1 MADWDSISTPAAP
14 QSASTAWDAISAPA
28 PVKPAAKPDIGQA
41 AALGVGLRAGGM
53 LNFNDEIAGAR
64 AAGAGI
70 IPDGVRMWAPAET
83 FLAEPILGAGRLA
96 YEALAGRGEGT
107 KAYEQARDAE
117 RELQKTAREQYP
129 KSEIGSEVAGTVASA
144 AATPVM
150 RAVQGVTMA
159 GRALN
164 AALTG
169 GLYGAISG
177 AGEGQGAADTA
188 ARAAT
193 GGVLGTVA
201 GGVAAPVVEGAIQGG
216 RALAQPV
223 VSAIRGAINPDAEA
237 ARRVVGAISRDIAA
251 DPNATAR
258 LTPQEFA
265 ASVQSGG
272 PATVMDI
279 GGGLTRRL
287 ADVADITSP
296 EGGAALNRTIDER
309 FEGQAGRITDWLRR
323 TFNYPNAQAQ
333 QEAIQQTARTVNGPA
348 YRAAYGAGDREIWSP
363 ELERLTA
370 APYVQSALGDAIS
383 KWKNYAVRDGFGAAN
398 PPFRVEN
405 GGLIKTGGGM
415 QAYPNIQLWDYA
427 ARELQDKAR
436 EAPRGTQQAALYN
449 DLARALKNELDR
461 IVPEY
466 RAAREGAAGFFGAEN
481 ALEAGQNFVGAGKRL
496 GIDES
501 RAAIARMSPQERQLF
516 QDGYVSQ
523 LVDKLNA
530 VPDRRNVLNMIG
542 ESPAALEELRV
553 ALGPARAAELE
564 AGLRVEG
571 IMDLARNAVQGN
583 SWTTRRLYDLGLAT
597 GTGLGGV
604 GTYNMDPKEAASGA
618 LIAALSS
625 GGKRIDARVMQRV
638 AEMLASND
646 PHVLTRG
653 LQIVARQGNLMQALR
668 ETDRRIAA
676 AGAENAPTGL
686 LLQAPSSGRADD
698 QKQ

>member
-1 MADWDSISTPAAP
+1 MASDWDSISTPAAP
-14 QSASTAWDAISAPA
+14 QQDASSAWDAISTPA
-28 PVKPAAKPDIGQA
+28 AAAKPDIGRGA
-41 AALGVGLRAGGM
+41 AAMAGIRAGVAA
-53 LNFNDEIAGAR
+53 NFNDELKGGE
-64 AAGAGI
+64 AAGAPLYIMGMPVGAMAGMANAGI
-70 IPDGVRMWAPAET
+70 DALRGGGPA
-83 FLAEPILGAGRLA
+83 LDA
-96 YEALAGRGEGT
+96 YT
-107 KAYEQARDAE
+107 KARDAE
-117 RELQKTAREQYP
+117 RQTMATAQEQHPGYTLGGEL
-129 KSEIGSEVAGTVASA
+129 GGVAASIP
-144 AATPVM
+144 ATPVV
-150 RAVQGVTMA
+150 RAVEGVRLA

-177 AGEGQGAADTA
+177 AGEGQGATDTA

-193 GGVLGTVA
+193 GGVLGTAV
-201 GGVAAPVVEGAIQGG
+201 GGVAAPAVEGVIQGG
-216 RALAQPV
+216 RALTQPI
-223 VSAIRGAINPDAEA
+223 VSAMRGAINPDAEA
-237 ARRVVGAISRDIAA
+237 ARRVVGSIQRDIVA
-251 DPNATAR
+251 DPAAETR

-287 ADVADITSP
+287 ADVAGITSP
-296 EGGAALNRTIDER
+296 EGGAAMNRAIDER
-309 FEGQAGRITDWLRR
+309 FEGQSGRITDWLRR

-333 QEAIQQTARTVNGPA
+333 QDAIQQTARTVNGPA

-370 APYVQSALGDAIS
+370 APYVQGALQDAVS

-405 GGLIKTGGGM
+405 GGLIRTGGGM

-436 EAPRGTQQAALYN
+436 EAAPGTQQKALYN
-449 DLARALKNELDR
+449 DLARALKNELDT
-461 IVPEY
+461 IAPEY

-481 ALEAGQNFVGAGKRL
+481 ALEAGQNFVGAGKSL

-501 RAAIARMSPQERQLF
+501 RAAIGRMSPQERQLF

-530 VPDRRNVLNMIG
+530 APDRRNVLNMIA
-542 ESPAALEELRV
+542 ESPAAREELRIAV
-553 ALGPARAAELE
+553 GPQRAAELE

-571 IMDLARNAVQGN
+571 IMDLARNATQGN

-597 GTGLGGV
+597 GTGIGGV

-638 AEMLASND
+638 AEMLVSND
-646 PHVLTRG
+646 PQVLTRG
-653 LQIVARQGNLMQALR
+653 MQIVARQGNLMQALR
-668 ETDRRIAA
+668 ATDRRIAA
-676 AGAENAPTGL
+676 AGAENVPTGL
-686 LLQAPSSGRADD
+686 AVQAPGAGRADD
-698 QKQ
+698 QKQQRIPGPPAQ